1 MEIIMNSNDLYN
13 NLKELWEEFDS
24 NHNVFVDKGN
34 KAAGSRARKAIGEI
48 KKLVTEYRKASV
60 SECIMNIASLAGH
73 LAFGLIAFSFLVK
86 DIFWLRIVSILASLF
101 SVFYNYLIP
110 LEPMWL
116 AINWNFIFIAVNLY
130 HIAVIL
136 YEKREVKMDAKNQE
150 LYDTLFSEMTPVE
163 YLKISRAAKWEL
175 VKAGERIITQGM
187 PVPDLYLIYN
197 GTVDVIVDNEQIA
210 ELKDGEFVGEMSF
223 LTEKVATATC
233 KVKYDAQCLV
243 WKQKEF
249 KELLKRNPSL
259 YFTIQSVLSSQVSD
273 KLVKSSK

>member
-1 MEIIMNSNDLYN
+1 
-13 NLKELWEEFDS
+13 
-24 NHNVFVDKGN
+24 
-34 KAAGSRARKAIGEI
+34 
-48 KKLVTEYRKASV
+48 
-60 SECIMNIASLAGH
+60 MNIATLAGH

-86 DIFWLRIVSILASLF
+86 DIFWLRILSIAASLF
-101 SVFYNYLIP
+101 SVFYNYVIP
-110 LEPMWL
+110 IEPMWL
-116 AINWNFIFIAVNLY
+116 AINWNFIFIAVNIY
-130 HIAVIL
+130 HIAIIL
-136 YEKREVKMDAKNQE
+136 YEKREVKMDDKNQE

-175 VKAGERIITQGM
+175 VKSGQKIITQGM

-197 GTVDVIVDNEQIA
+197 GTVDVLVDNEQIA

-243 WKQKEF
+243 WKQREF

-259 YFTIQSVLSSQVSD
+259 YFTIQSVLSAQVSD
-273 KLVKSSK
+273 KLVISSKK

>member
-1 MEIIMNSNDLYN
+1 
-13 NLKELWEEFDS
+13 
-24 NHNVFVDKGN
+24 
-34 KAAGSRARKAIGEI
+34 
-48 KKLVTEYRKASV
+48 
-60 SECIMNIASLAGH
+60 MNIATLAGH

-86 DIFWLRIVSILASLF
+86 DIFWLRIVSIVASLF
-101 SVFYNYLIP
+101 SVFYNYVIP

-116 AINWNFIFIAVNLY
+116 AINWNFIFIVVNIY
-130 HIAVIL
+130 HIAIIL
-136 YEKREVKMDAKNQE
+136 YEKREVKMDDKNQE

-163 YLKISRAAKWEL
+163 YLKISRAAKWEM
-175 VKAGERIITQGM
+175 VKAGQRIITQGM

-197 GTVDVIVDNEQIA
+197 GTVDVLVDKEQIA

-243 WKQKEF
+243 WKQREF

-259 YFTIQSVLSSQVSD
+259 YFTIQSVLSAQVSD
-273 KLVKSSK
+273 KLVSSTKK

>member
-1 MEIIMNSNDLYN
+1 
-13 NLKELWEEFDS
+13 
-24 NHNVFVDKGN
+24 
-34 KAAGSRARKAIGEI
+34 
-48 KKLVTEYRKASV
+48 
-60 SECIMNIASLAGH
+60 MNIATLAGH

-86 DIFWLRIVSILASLF
+86 DIFWLRIVSIIASLF
-101 SVFYNYLIP
+101 SVFYNYIIP

-116 AINWNFIFIAVNLY
+116 AINWNFIFIAVNIY
-130 HIAVIL
+130 HIAIIL
-136 YEKREVKMDAKNQE
+136 YEKREVKMDDKNQE

-175 VKAGERIITQGM
+175 VKSGQKIITQGM
-187 PVPDLYLIYN
+187 PVPDLSLIYN
-197 GTVDVIVDNEQIA
+197 GTVDVLVDNEQIA

-243 WKQKEF
+243 WKQREF

-259 YFTIQSVLSSQVSD
+259 YFTIQSVLSAQVSD
-273 KLVKSSK
+273 KLVISSKK